1 MTNRPKKQSAEA
13 FRYHKTVTQQL
24 TVANTVGTHKKMLEK
39 TLTSLLF
46 VYCVNMATGLPA
58 RSLFEGSGQGT
69 QRGSWRAED
78 GISM

>member
-1 MTNRPKKQSAEA
+1 MQR
-13 FRYHKTVTQQL
+13 L

-46 VYCVNMATGLPA
+46 VYCVNMATSLPA
-58 RSLFEGSGQGT
+58 KSLYARVVGKVPSEAAEG
-69 QRGSWRAED
+69 AED